1 MEIAGCGEH
10 GPGQESS
17 APERLIEWKK
27 TMGAKGAGEG
37 EKRARSGRAGR
48 GEDCWGTRFLA
59 KVRARGAWVGRE
71 MRRRCEID
79 AEEAEVGREEA
90 GRVPPCRDELGGE
103 VSNEVRRG

>member
-1 MEIAGCGEH
+1 M
-10 GPGQESS
+10 
-17 APERLIEWKK
+17 
-27 TMGAKGAGEG
+27 
-37 EKRARSGRAGR
+37 
-48 GEDCWGTRFLA
+48 A

-71 MRRRCEID
+71 MRRRCTID